1 MHNLETV
8 FERALSIFGMHLPIL
23 LVLAAGLLMILFNV
37 PSGKPR
43 GMVVLALTMLLGIHL
58 LQVIMMI
65 VPPALLMQPDV
76 DSLKVIHI
84 MRSIRIIF
92 SLIQA
97 TGYGLLLLAL
107 VRLLRQV
114 HAMRPSTR

>member
-1 MHNLETV
+1 MHHLETV
-8 FERALSIFGMHLPIL
+8 FEQVLATLGMHLPIL

-43 GMVVLALTMLLGIHL
+43 GMVALALTMLLGIHL

-65 VPPALLMQPDV
+65 VPPTLLMQPDV
-76 DSLKVIHI
+76 DSLRVIRI
-84 MRSIRIIF
+84 VRSIRIIF
-92 SLIQA
+92 SLIEA
-97 TGYGLLLLAL
+97 TGYGLLLVAL

>member
-1 MHNLETV
+1 MYNLETV
-8 FERALSIFGMHLPIL
+8 LEQALSILGMHLPIL
-23 LVLAAGLLMILFNV
+23 LVLAVGLLTVLFNV

-43 GMVVLALTMLLGIHL
+43 GMIALALTMLLGIHL
-58 LQVIMMI
+58 LHIIVMM
-65 VPPALLMQPDV
+65 VPPTLLIQPDV
-76 DSLKVIHI
+76 DSRRVIRI
-84 MRSIRIIF
+84 LSSIRF
-92 SLIQA
+92 VFNLIQA